1 MQAQHGIPVSEQ
13 LLTTLGGRPLQ
24 ASTLLAASGLGHGS
38 TVQLL
43 LRLRGGKGGF
53 GALLRGQGRDGKIT
67 DNFDACRD
75 LSGRRV
81 RQVEAEKKLKQWEQD
96 AKERELEKLALK
108 HMKDMARQA
117 KKDRDF
123 QVGCRRVVGV
133 VMTAWRQQQD
143 VFLRCSRRCC
153 VHPGGQPEQQSLQS
167 GSW

>member
-1 MQAQHGIPVSEQ
+1 MQARHGIPVSEQ

-24 ASTLLAASGLGHGS
+24 AATLAASGVGHGS

-43 LRLRGGKGGF
+43 LRLCGGKGGF

-117 KKDRDF
+117 KKDREF
-123 QVGCRRVVGV
+123 QVGWTRWRRWWWLSCVHY
-133 VMTAWRQQQD
+133 TACRQQSAALALSD
-143 VFLRCSRRCC
+143 RRHRVC
-153 VHPGGQPEQQSLQS
+153 VRVDRVG
-167 GSW
+167 